1 MDDMVGQLLG
11 TLEQLG
17 VADNTLV
24 IFASDNGP
32 EVHTVANMRNNH
44 DHDGA
49 RPWRGMKR
57 DQWEGGHRTP
67 LIVRW
72 PKKIN
77 AGSVSDQLISLTD
90 IMATCGAL
98 AGADLPNNAGE
109 DSFNMLPVLLGEQGD
124 QPVRTHLLTQTQT
137 LALSIREGD
146 WKYLD
151 HPGSGGNNYNR
162 PDLLPYVV
170 EELAPDAPGQLY
182 DLKTI
187 PVRPKIY
194 IISIRKFVKRM
205 KAKLD
210 QFVASG
216 RSAHLG
222 Q

>member
-1 MDDMVGQLLG
+1 
-11 TLEQLG
+11 
-17 VADNTLV
+17 
-24 IFASDNGP
+24 
-32 EVHTVANMRNNH
+32 
-44 DHDGA
+44 
-49 RPWRGMKR
+49 
-57 DQWEGGHRTP
+57 
-67 LIVRW
+67 
-72 PKKIN
+72 
-77 AGSVSDQLISLTD
+77 
-90 IMATCGAL
+90 MATCGAL

-146 WKYLD
+146 WKFLD
-151 HPGSGGNNYNR
+151 HQGSGGNNYNR

-182 DLKTI
+182 DLKNDPGETKNLYHQH
-187 PVRPKIY
+187 PKI
-194 IISIRKFVKRM
+194 VKRM

-222 Q
+222 R